1 MVKFSMGGMGGFELP
16 AMIEPGGGMG
26 NLIVALSGIALTM
39 VIAFALTM
47 LFWKE
52 APVPAELS
60 AEPTPAPAEKELLK
74 KEVVPSPIEGR
85 GLSNADLI
93 PSGPSRMAV
102 ASGKLDPLSLT
113 GQDYP
118 ARKAIDYYHRRR
130 EDVALFAEM
139 GFQVYRF
146 SISWSRIFPKGTE
159 DFREGEEPRQVCYAA
174 AHHELL
180 ASALAVELAHE
191 IGPDNRVGCMLAA
204 GNTYP
209 YSCNP
214 KDVLAGMLADR
225 ESFFFTDVQVRGY
238 YPAYAQKK
246 LEREQIRVPSQAGDE
261 DILWRG
267 TVDFVSFSYYNSMAA
282 SSDPAL
288 QTTKKGNIF
297 ATVENPYLKCSEW
310 GWSIDPLGLRIT
322 LNALYDRYQKPLFI
336 VENGLGAADTLKDA
350 AVEDDCRID
359 YLRDH
364 IQAMKDAVLL
374 DGVDLLGYT
383 AWGCADLVSASSGE
397 MRKRYGFVY
406 VDAGEHCNGPLTRYR
421 KKSFGWYK
429 RAIASG
435 GEDLGRG

>member
-1 MVKFSMGGMGGFELP
+1 MVKFSMGGMGIFELP

-52 APVPAELS
+52 APVPAEAAPA
-60 AEPTPAPAEKELLK
+60 AEPAPTEKELLK

-93 PSGPSRMAV
+93 PSGPNRMAV
-102 ASGKLDPLSLT
+102 ASKKLDPLSLT

-118 ARKAIDYYHRRR
+118 ARKAIDYYHRWR

-146 SISWSRIFPKGTE
+146 SISWSRIFPKGIE
-159 DFREGEEPRQVCYAA
+159 AFREGEEPRQVCYAA

-191 IGPDNRVGCMLAA
+191 IDPDNRVGYMLAA

-214 KDVLAGMLADR
+214 KGVLAGMLADR

-261 DILWRG
+261 DILRRG
-267 TVDFVSFSYYNSMAA
+267 TVDFVSFFITAA
-282 SSDPAL
+282 WRPA
-288 QTTKKGNIF
+288 
-297 ATVENPYLKCSEW
+297 ATRRSRPQ
-310 GWSIDPLGLRIT
+310 R
-322 LNALYDRYQKPLFI
+322 
-336 VENGLGAADTLKDA
+336 
-350 AVEDDCRID
+350 
-359 YLRDH
+359 
-364 IQAMKDAVLL
+364 
-374 DGVDLLGYT
+374 
-383 AWGCADLVSASSGE
+383 
-397 MRKRYGFVY
+397 
-406 VDAGEHCNGPLTRYR
+406 
-421 KKSFGWYK
+421 
-429 RAIASG
+429 RATFLPRWKTPI
-435 GEDLGRG
+435 